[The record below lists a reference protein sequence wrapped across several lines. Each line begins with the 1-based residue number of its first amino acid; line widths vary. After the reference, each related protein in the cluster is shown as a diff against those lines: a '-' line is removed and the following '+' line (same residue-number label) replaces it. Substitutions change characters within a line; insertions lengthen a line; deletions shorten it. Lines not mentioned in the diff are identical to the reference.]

1 MKVLLVSDSEE
12 LSRTIPL
19 VLKVRWP
26 NLSLFHTSEA
36 RESLQLIHREQP
48 HIAMLHL
55 HSVPEDCFELIS
67 QIRSF
72 SDVPLIVISQRD
84 DVMDKVR
91 ALEMGADEW
100 IVQSSV
106 PMEFIAKVNALLRR
120 CWPPSNSRIFS
131 FLDGKLSIDSC
142 KRQVSVLGKEVKLT
156 PTEYKILWQLA
167 QNEGRI
173 VSKESLVRTVW
184 GPSYIDYVE
193 CLKKYVYR
201 LRCKIEEDTAA
212 PEIILTERGV
222 GYFLASSE

>member
-12 LSRTIPL
+12 LSKTIPL

-26 NLSLFHTSEA
+26 GLSLFCTSEA
-36 RESLQLIHREQP
+36 RECLQLIHREQP
-48 HIAMLHL
+48 CLALLHRD
-55 HSVPEDCFELIS
+55 SGPEDCFDLIGE
-67 QIRSF
+67 IRSI
-72 SDVPLIVISQRD
+72 SDVPLIVISQSD

-91 ALEMGADEW
+91 ALETGADEW
-100 IVQSSV
+100 IVQSCV

-120 CWPPSNSRIFS
+120 CQSPGNSCSFS
-131 FLDGKLSIDSC
+131 FLDGKLSVDSC

-167 QNEGRI
+167 QNEGSI

-184 GPSYIDYVE
+184 GPGYIDYVE

-201 LRCKIEEDTAA
+201 LRCKIEEDPAV
-212 PEIILTERGV
+212 PKMVLTERGV
-222 GYFLASSE
+222 GYFLASSS

>member
-12 LSRTIPL
+12 LSRTIPV

-26 NLSLFHTSEA
+26 NLSLFCTSEA
-36 RESLQLIHREQP
+36 RECLELIHREQP
-48 HIAMLHL
+48 CIAMLHL
-55 HSVPEDCFELIS
+55 DAGPEDCFELIS
-67 QIRSF
+67 EIRSF
-72 SDVPLIVISQRD
+72 SDVPLI
-84 DVMDKVR
+84 
-91 ALEMGADEW
+91 
-100 IVQSSV
+100 SSV

-120 CWPPSNSRIFS
+120 CQSPNKSCIFS

-142 KRQVSVLGKEVKLT
+142 KRQVSVLGKSVKLT

-201 LRCKIEEDTAA
+201 LRCKIEEDPAA
-212 PEIILTERGV
+212 PEIVLTERGV
-222 GYFLASSE
+222 GYFMASSE